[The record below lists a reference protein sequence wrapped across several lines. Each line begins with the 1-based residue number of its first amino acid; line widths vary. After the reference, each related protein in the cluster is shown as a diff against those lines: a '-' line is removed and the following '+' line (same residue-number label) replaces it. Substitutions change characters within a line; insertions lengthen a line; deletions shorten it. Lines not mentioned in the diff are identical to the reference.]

1 MPNICWLDLEMTG
14 LDPEVERIIEIATI
28 VTDYDLNII
37 DVGPNLVIKQSEE
50 LINSMDDWNT
60 EQHNKSGLVQD
71 VRNSIISER
80 DAELETLEFLK
91 KYMKPGESPLCGNT
105 ISQDRRFL
113 IKYMPDLAKFFH
125 YRNLDVTSLKLLVNM
140 WRPDLILNNSKN
152 AKHRALDDVR
162 DSINELSYYRDN
174 FLQ

>member
-1 MPNICWLDLEMTG
+1 LSNICWLDLEMTG

-50 LINSMDDWNT
+50 LINSMDNWNT

>member
-1 MPNICWLDLEMTG
+1 MSNICWLDLEMTG

-50 LINSMDDWNT
+50 LINSMDNWNT